1 MTFRIAGPL
10 AALSL
15 ALMAAAPASAATI
28 EVTIKQLI
36 FSPAQI
42 SVKPGDTI
50 EWVNQDFVAHTA
62 TARDKSF
69 DVQIPANGKGSFTV
83 TTAGTFDYYCRFH
96 PMMKG
101 QVQVAAP

>member
-1 MTFRIAGPL
+1 MTLRLAGPL
-10 AALSL
+10 AVLSL
-15 ALMAAAPASAATI
+15 ALMAAAPARAATI

-42 SVKPGDTI
+42 SVKTGDTI

-69 DVQIPANGKGSFTV
+69 DVPIPANGKGSYTV
-83 TTAGTFDYYCRFH
+83 TIAGTFDYYCKLH
-96 PMMKG
+96 PTMKG
-101 QVQVAAP
+101 QIQVTAP

>member
-1 MTFRIAGPL
+1 MLRLAGSL

-15 ALMAAAPASAATI
+15 AVMAAAPASAATI
-28 EVTIKQLI
+28 EVTIKQLV

-42 SVKPGDTI
+42 SVKTGDTI

-69 DVQIPANGKGSFTV
+69 DVPIPANGKGSFTV
-83 TTAGTFDYYCRFH
+83 TTAGSFDYYCKLH
-96 PMMKG
+96 PTMKG
-101 QVQVAAP
+101 QIEVTAP

>member
-1 MTFRIAGPL
+1 MTLRLTGTL

-15 ALMAAAPASAATI
+15 ALAAAAPARAATV
-28 EVTIKQLI
+28 EVTIKQLV
-36 FSPAQI
+36 FSPAQV

-50 EWVNQDFVAHTA
+50 EWVNRDFIAHTA

-69 DVQIPANGKGSFTV
+69 DVQIPANGKGSLTISK
-83 TTAGTFDYYCRFH
+83 AGTFDYFCRFH

-101 QVQVAAP
+101 QITVAAP

>member
-1 MTFRIAGPL
+1 M
-10 AALSL
+10 LSL
-15 ALMAAAPASAATI
+15 ALMAAAPARAATI

-42 SVKPGDTI
+42 SVKTGDTI

-69 DVQIPANGKGSFTV
+69 DVPIPANGKGSYTV
-83 TTAGTFDYYCRFH
+83 TIAGTFDYYCKLH
-96 PMMKG
+96 PTMKG
-101 QVQVAAP
+101 QIQVTAP

>member
-28 EVTIKQLI
+28 EVTIKQLV

-50 EWVNQDFVAHTA
+50 EWVNKDFVAHTA

-69 DVQIPANGKGSFTV
+69 DVQIPANGKGSLTV
-83 TTAGTFDYYCRFH
+83 SKAGTFDYYCRFH

-101 QVQVAAP
+101 QLQVVAP

>member
-1 MTFRIAGPL
+1 MTLRLAGPL

-15 ALMAAAPASAATI
+15 ALMAAAPARAATI

-36 FSPAQI
+36 FSSAQI
-42 SVKPGDTI
+42 SVKTGDTI

-69 DVQIPANGKGSFTV
+69 DVPIPANGKGSYTV
-83 TTAGTFDYYCRFH
+83 TTAGTFDYYCKLH
-96 PMMKG
+96 PTMKG
-101 QVQVAAP
+101 QIQVTAP